1 VLADRIAAG
10 LTVAA
15 FLFLCGVV
23 YAGLTLPERPGETAY
38 VLTIDAKARGSVIKA
53 EGRSNL
59 PDGARLMVYVDRLYR
74 VRGSDIWSSA
84 RVGRGEAVVRNRR
97 WEAEIPVD
105 DAAWVEEVRRQVQE
119 RAIDP
124 VETIH
129 PAVRA
134 SVVFSPHVPQTEGV
148 QARLGPNFEKLS
160 DSERAVNVG
169 DSWILSDFANVE
181 MPIDRHLEQRLL
193 SSAGGA
199 QQGA

>member
-1 VLADRIAAG
+1 
-10 LTVAA
+10 
-15 FLFLCGVV
+15 
-23 YAGLTLPERPGETAY
+23 
-38 VLTIDAKARGSVIKA
+38 
-53 EGRSNL
+53 
-59 PDGARLMVYVDRLYR
+59 
-74 VRGSDIWSSA
+74 
-84 RVGRGEAVVRNRR
+84 
-97 WEAEIPVD
+97 
-105 DAAWVEEVRRQVQE
+105 VQE